1 MSAGVSPHYRS
12 RGGWVM
18 TDAVTALAIV
28 LILLSVLAV
37 AISRQQRGSQRL
49 ADTRAAVRLAEDTIT
64 AMQHGATRPT
74 PPEGTKV
81 TVRPAA
87 TQPGMPAPNGCAW
100 VDVEV
105 TYATGRTTRLS
116 GLVRRADAVATTA
129 PVAAA
134 PATTEGATR

>member
-1 MSAGVSPHYRS
+1 
-12 RGGWVM
+12 M

-74 PPEGTKV
+74 PPEGTKII
-81 TVRPAA
+81 VRPGTA
-87 TQPGMPAPNGCAW
+87 QPGILAPNGCTW
-100 VDVEV
+100 VEVEV

-116 GLVRRADAVATTA
+116 GLVRKRDAVT
-129 PVAAA
+129 AAA